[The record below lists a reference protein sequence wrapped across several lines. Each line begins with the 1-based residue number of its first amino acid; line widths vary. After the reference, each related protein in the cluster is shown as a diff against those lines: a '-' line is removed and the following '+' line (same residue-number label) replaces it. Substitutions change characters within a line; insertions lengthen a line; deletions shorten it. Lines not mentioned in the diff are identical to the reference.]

1 MYLKHNPA
9 GRDWPGH
16 ESLLAPSSPDSGQ
29 KCLATGLLSRCS
41 DLISN
46 RAYKVMSA
54 LACNLKS
61 WIKEAIVRFGGHM
74 NKKLVGESM
83 AEFDCLNALA

>member
-29 KCLATGLLSRCS
+29 KCLVTGFLSRCS
-41 DLISN
+41 DLIDN

-61 WIKEAIVRFGGHM
+61 WIKEAIVRSDAHM
-74 NKKLVGESM
+74 NKKLVGESV